1 MLGNLRPLL
10 TRILNPIAKKLDI
23 NPNILTLISPIFA
36 ILSAILFVIILQQS
50 VVVVTTPDIFH
61 VSFKYLLYSE
71 IATIYFSFLISI

>member
-36 ILSAILFVIILQQS
+36 ILSAILFAY
-50 VVVVTTPDIFH
+50 H
-61 VSFKYLLYSE
+61 YLLWSVLV
-71 IATIYFSFLISI
+71 ILLNVLFDLLID